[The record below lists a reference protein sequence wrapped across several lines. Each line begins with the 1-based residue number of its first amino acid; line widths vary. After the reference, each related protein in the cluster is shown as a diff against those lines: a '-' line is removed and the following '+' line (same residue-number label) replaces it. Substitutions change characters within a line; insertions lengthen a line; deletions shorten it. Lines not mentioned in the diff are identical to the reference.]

1 MFGPLSSRGT
11 FQASKTWTSAKGDYC
26 AIIVSWIDFEADIRV
41 SASQTSK
48 KINIFLD
55 LITHKKTG
63 ILWKI
68 I

>member
-11 FQASKTWTSAKGDYC
+11 FQASKTRTSAKGDYC

-48 KINIFLD
+48 KINIF
-55 LITHKKTG
+55 
-63 ILWKI
+63 
-68 I
+68 